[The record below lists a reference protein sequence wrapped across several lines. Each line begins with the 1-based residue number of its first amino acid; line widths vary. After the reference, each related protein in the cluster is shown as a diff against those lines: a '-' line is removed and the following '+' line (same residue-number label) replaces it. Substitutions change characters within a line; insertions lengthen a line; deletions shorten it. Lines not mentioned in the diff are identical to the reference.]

1 MTSTGER
8 PLVNFRED
16 VLMVSGTVKW
26 FNARKGFGFIEQ
38 DDGGDD
44 VFVHFR
50 SIQIDGYKKLAE
62 GQRVTFE
69 IREGDKGLYAENVSP
84 A

>member
-1 MTSTGER
+1 
-8 PLVNFRED
+8 
-16 VLMVSGTVKW
+16 MVSGTVKW

-69 IREGDKGLYAENVSP
+69 IREGDKGLYAENVFP

>member
-1 MTSTGER
+1 
-8 PLVNFRED
+8 
-16 VLMVSGTVKW
+16 MVSGTVKW

-69 IREGDKGLYAENVSP
+69 IHEGDKGLYAENVSP

>member
-1 MTSTGER
+1 
-8 PLVNFRED
+8 
-16 VLMVSGTVKW
+16 MVSGTVKW